1 MKIGILGSGVVGQTV
16 GKSLAQSG
24 HDVVLGTRS
33 PDKLDEKRGYGESLQ
48 NWLAEAGSHARVSSF
63 QEAASHGDV
72 IVNATAGTGSVEALR
87 LGGSENIGD
96 KLLID
101 IANPLDFSKG
111 MPPTLTVCNSDSLGE
126 RIQKEFPRAR
136 VVKTLN
142 TVTAR
147 VMVSPTAVAGG
158 GHDMFICGEDADAR
172 ARVTEYLKDWFGW
185 TSIVDLGGISA
196 ARGMEMYL
204 PLWLL
209 LWGALGTP
217 MFNVRIVR

>member
-33 PDKLDEKRGYGESLQ
+33 PEKLTEKRGYGESLQ
-48 NWLAEAGSHARVSSF
+48 AWLAEAGSHARVSSF
-63 QEAASHGDV
+63 EDAAVRGEV
-72 IVNATAGTGSVEALR
+72 LVNATAGTGSIEALH
-87 LGGSENIGD
+87 LAGSENIGN
-96 KLLID
+96 KILMD

-111 MPPTLTVCNSDSLGE
+111 MPPSLTICNTDSLGE

-147 VMVSPTAVAGG
+147 VMVNPGAVAGG
-158 GHDMFICGEDADAR
+158 GHDMFVCGEDADAR
-172 ARVTEYLKDWFGW
+172 W
-185 TSIVDLGGISA
+185 
-196 ARGMEMYL
+196 
-204 PLWLL
+204 
-209 LWGALGTP
+209 
-217 MFNVRIVR
+217 